1 MNSQKK
7 SLIIE
12 LIKFYIRLENQVIN
26 QSIKS
31 KVIKLYVLW
40 IDTKNHT
47 NKGLENLLMLFGEID
62 ELIMKERIQKESQTN

>member
-31 KVIKLYVLW
+31 KVIKLYVLL
-40 IDTKNHT
+40 IDTKNNT